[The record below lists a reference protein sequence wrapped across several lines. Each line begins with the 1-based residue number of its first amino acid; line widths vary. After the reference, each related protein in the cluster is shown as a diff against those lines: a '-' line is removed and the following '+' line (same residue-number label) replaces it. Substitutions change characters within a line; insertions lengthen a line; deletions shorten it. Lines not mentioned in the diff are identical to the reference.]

1 MGSVTSERNATDF
14 GLVGATPQ
22 DLISSPVTRSI
33 STPSAS
39 TSEFNEISQRFCVGT
54 NPETN
59 GITPNGAT
67 QTVLQTK
74 TTSDSADRRPQGFA
88 ALFRRGMSTAVQ
100 WSGRLAVVVA
110 SIITFDLGSI
120 LHRQFRGAFDVE
132 PAGMLFFC
140 GLMTLT
146 AFLVGFPEGPVS
158 KRQAFAASI
167 LASTATTVIALFVMV
182 VLAPSILPRFFL
194 LATPPIEA
202 PLLFIAWL
210 YARSDDAREHQK
222 SRVFVV
228 ASAQEAARLKE
239 QINLYPERPG
249 TLVGTLELDLPFA
262 AEQISFVEMVR
273 STDATILVLSIRAQD
288 DPKLMAD
295 VRELHRSGIRVRTL
309 VGFYE
314 QWLGKLSLQEVSNMA
329 LMVDHFDI
337 HRMIYG
343 RLKRTMDIAA
353 GFLGALALLVVLPFV
368 LFGNAFGNRGPLFFT
383 QERVGRDGTIIRI
396 RKLRTMKASVEPEQ
410 TPNSGDSIALGRGA
424 WTQPKDPRITR
435 FGRILRRTHLDEL
448 PQSLNMLIGDLSLVG
463 PRPEQPHYVDELR
476 KSFPFYDLRHG
487 VRPGLTG
494 WAQVKWPYG
503 SSIADAEQKLQYDLF
518 YVVNQGL
525 AMDLKT
531 IGRTARSIILRGG
544 R

>member
-1 MGSVTSERNATDF
+1 MGLATSEHKASIAALDTSLLESILEPPSSLNEIERQLNLSSPSSGSTGIPTSNNSSTVTSKA
-14 GLVGATPQ
+14 LA
-22 DLISSPVTRSI
+22 
-33 STPSAS
+33 AS
-39 TSEFNEISQRFCVGT
+39 TSIGQRSHGLT
-54 NPETN
+54 
-59 GITPNGAT
+59 
-67 QTVLQTK
+67 
-74 TTSDSADRRPQGFA
+74 
-88 ALFRRGMSTAVQ
+88 ALLRRGVSSSVQ

-110 SIITFDLGSI
+110 SIITFDIGSL
-120 LHRQFRGAFDVE
+120 LHRQFRGAFDVD
-132 PAGMLFFC
+132 PVGMLFFC

-158 KRQAFAASI
+158 KRQAFAASV

-182 VLAPSILPRFFL
+182 VLAPSLLPRFFL
-194 LATPPIEA
+194 LVAPPIEA
-202 PLLFIAWL
+202 PLLFVAWL
-210 YARSDDAREHQK
+210 YARSDDAREQQK
-222 SRVFVV
+222 SRVF
-228 ASAQEAARLKE
+228 AITSAAEATKLRE

-249 TLVGTLELDLPFA
+249 TLVGSLEVDLPN
-262 AEQISFVEMVR
+262 AELISLTDMVR
-273 STDATILVLSIRAQD
+273 AADATILVLSIRAQD
-288 DPKLMAD
+288 DPQIMKE

-343 RLKRTMDIAA
+343 RIKRAMDIGA
-353 GFLGALALLVVLPFV
+353 GFVGALSLLAVLPFV
-368 LFGNAFGNRGPLFFT
+368 LVGNVFGNRGPLFFS
-383 QERVGRDGTIIRI
+383 QERVGRDGTIIKV
-396 RKLRTMKASVEPEQ
+396 RKLRTMRARGMEIWATESTVQP
-410 TPNSGDSIALGRGA
+410 ALGRGE

-448 PQSLNMLIGDLSLVG
+448 PQSLNMLTGDLSLVG
-463 PRPEQPHYVDELR
+463 PRPEQPHYVEELR

>member
-1 MGSVTSERNATDF
+1 MRSVASEYKAFIDPLDGDALLKSVLRPTSPTNEIHIERNPPDPSE
-14 GLVGATPQ
+14 LVPTRGDSRVNPDSNAQVLTASESTGQ
-22 DLISSPVTRSI
+22 RSHGFTALIRRGV
-33 STPSAS
+33 S
-39 TSEFNEISQRFCVGT
+39 TS
-54 NPETN
+54 
-59 GITPNGAT
+59 
-67 QTVLQTK
+67 
-74 TTSDSADRRPQGFA
+74 
-88 ALFRRGMSTAVQ
+88 VQ

-110 SIITFDLGSI
+110 SIITFDIGSL
-120 LHRQFRGAFDVE
+120 LHRQFRGAFDVA
-132 PAGMLFFC
+132 PAGMVFFC

-167 LASTATTVIALFVMV
+167 LASTATTIIALFVMV
-182 VLAPSILPRFFL
+182 VLAPSLLPRFFL
-194 LATPPIEA
+194 LVAPPIEA

-210 YARSDDAREHQK
+210 YARSDDAREQQK
-222 SRVFVV
+222 SRVF
-228 ASAQEAARLKE
+228 AITSSSEAIKLRE

-249 TLVGTLELDLPFA
+249 TFVGSFEVDLPK
-262 AEQISFVEMVR
+262 AELFHLTEMVQA
-273 STDATILVLSIRAQD
+273 SDATILVLSIRAQD
-288 DPKLMAD
+288 DPRIMEI
-295 VRELHRSGIRVRTL
+295 VRDLHRSGVRVRTL

-343 RLKRTMDIAA
+343 RVKRAMDIGA
-353 GFLGALALLVVLPFV
+353 GFVGALAMFAVLPFV
-368 LFGNAFGNRGPLFFT
+368 LIGNVFGNRGPLFFS
-383 QERVGRDGTIIRI
+383 QARVGRDGAIIKI
-396 RKLRTMKASVEPEQ
+396 RKLRTMKASAPQMQAGESNEVP
-410 TPNSGDSIALGRGA
+410 ALGRGE

-435 FGRILRRTHLDEL
+435 FGRVLRRTHLDEL
-448 PQSLNMLIGDLSLVG
+448 PQCLNMLAGDLSLVG
-463 PRPEQPHYVDELR
+463 PRPEQPHYVEELR

-531 IGRTARSIILRGG
+531 IGRTVRSIILRGG

>member
-1 MGSVTSERNATDF
+1 MGLVTSERNVSAGTFDE
-14 GLVGATPQ
+14 VISN
-22 DLISSPVTRSI
+22 ISSSVLTDSPALDPASSDDGLEAILEGVAA
-33 STPSAS
+33 PSEPNLS
-39 TSEFNEISQRFCVGT
+39 LVQ
-54 NPETN
+54 NPKVLV
-59 GITPNGAT
+59 AT
-67 QTVLQTK
+67 QLPFPPVSSGQRSLGLT
-74 TTSDSADRRPQGFA
+74 AR
-88 ALFRRGMSTAVQ
+88 FRRGVSTAVQ

-110 SIITFDLGSI
+110 SIITFDIGSL
-120 LHRQFRGAFDVE
+120 LHQQFRGAFDVE

-158 KRQAFAASI
+158 KRQALAASI

-194 LATPPIEA
+194 LAAPPIA
-202 PLLFIAWL
+202 VPLLFIAWL

-262 AEQISFVEMVR
+262 AEQISFAEMVR

-368 LFGNAFGNRGPLFFT
+368 LFGNAMGNRGPLFFT
-383 QERVGRDGTIIRI
+383 QERVGRDGAIIRV
-396 RKLRTMKASVEPEQ
+396 RKLRTMKALAEPIQ
-410 TPNSGDSIALGRGA
+410 APNSGNAIALGRGA